1 MNKLSI
7 IQKKILQYHSWKNM
21 INGRPWL
28 KSTTKIISDSRNLS
42 TYHSYRKPCS
52 YKNATFAWFQNREG
66 SVCINSNCATL
77 QHSRFISTTLQL
89 NHGDDDLKNVPE
101 TVRVIFI
108 SKDGS
113 KTEVMGKV
121 GERAMYLAHR
131 KGIDMEGACE
141 ASLAC
146 TTCHCYID
154 SSDEHWDLLP
164 EATEKEED
172 LLDMAPFLDVNSR
185 LGCQIILSQEIDG
198 IVLRL
203 PRATKNFYVDG
214 HKPQPH

>member
-1 MNKLSI
+1 MI
-7 IQKKILQYHSWKNM
+7 HKKILQYHSWKNM
-21 INGRPWL
+21 IYGRPWL
-28 KSTTKIISDSRNLS
+28 KCNPKLILDERNLS
-42 TYHSYRKPCS
+42 TYNSYRRPLS
-52 YKNATFAWFQNREG
+52 YNNAAPTCFRNKNRDVGFDT
-66 SVCINSNCATL
+66 NCATL
-77 QHSRFISTTLQL
+77 QHFRLISTTLQL

-154 SSDEHWDLLP
+154 SSEEHWDLLP